1 MKYRIIL
8 AGFGGQGIIVG
19 GKLLAYAAMKEGK
32 EVTHYPSY
40 GAEMR
45 GGTCNCSVIISDKPI
60 SSPVI
65 SEPDIIVVLNK
76 PSKDKFE
83 PMILKNGKMLL
94 NKSLIEEKTKRD
106 DIKSFE
112 VIATEIAEKS
122 GSVKATNMA
131 VLGAFSKITS
141 IVSLQSLIDSLKDVF
156 PNIND
161 KLLNINIKA
170 LKEGFDSVK

>member
-1 MKYRIIL
+1 MKNKIIL

-83 PMILKNGKMLL
+83 PMIMKNGKMLL
-94 NKSLIEEKTKRD
+94 NKSLIEEKPKRS
-106 DIKSFE
+106 DITSFE
-112 VIATEIAEKS
+112 VTATEIAEKS

-131 VLGAFSKITS
+131 VLGAFSKITA